1 MTTLADISNNLATQ
15 NGILDKSH
23 DELTDIKT
31 NIKSFLEEQKG
42 IQLDELEEKIK
53 ARREAGNKA
62 RAAKGA
68 ASSGKRTDGGGFST
82 NMMFAGLGGLTTAG
96 AAGLGAMAAGA
107 MTIGK
112 IGAIAALSEPM
123 SEFITGFALQMLEN
137 TGVMTLDDEQQAK
150 FQMNMSDIIQGG
162 LIGLMFGKK
171 GMIAGLVGGAMQKFI
186 LTKFDANN
194 DEKITSEIAGIEINW
209 TSPYL
214 APIIGVAM
222 TTIAGALIKAVGRRM
237 LLPAVAT
244 ALGAAAY
251 KMFGGDA
258 EKAKADADAKKKFRA
273 ADLESRRAYEKY
285 VVDEKAKARRAKM
298 SLFRSADKTSMMN
311 FAEWEAE
318 QARIRAEKIAATSDA
333 PKLSADPD
341 NPKAK
346 LKTYIGQGLLPDNY
360 RMTKTGGFMD
370 MSNGGKFT
378 SYDQVVADIEASA
391 KKVKANVDADAKA
404 ARIAKYAP
412 MINKLGK
419 IAGPLGAAFDLY
431 EAKRIIQKEGPYEGI
446 SDEEQKKQLAGQISG
461 ASGAIA
467 FGALGAAMGT
477 PLVPPFGSLGGGV
490 LGAVLGSLGSE
501 YLGEALA
508 SWIMSDSNNVAL
520 PKKDAAAMALAAE
533 AAGFTMD
540 EFGALHPR
548 SQAMIRHRYDLGQF
562 EPIEIPTVPLD
573 MHPRAVAM
581 RNNKQDSTAYMPIVP
596 GAMAGMNSPMNL
608 GIQGGDTYNIQ
619 GGDSIV
625 IDSKSAKDEEEGG
638 WFSWLPW
645 K

>member
-23 DELTDIKT
+23 DELTSIKSNIKT
-31 NIKSFLEEQKG
+31 FLEDQKG
-42 IQLDELEEKIK
+42 IKLDELEEKIK
-53 ARREAGNKA
+53 ARREAGRQKSA
-62 RAAKGA
+62 SPRTAVASKG
-68 ASSGKRTDGGGFST
+68 SGGGGFNT
-82 NMMFAGLGGLTTAG
+82 IFAGLGGLTLTG

-123 SEFITGFALQMLEN
+123 SEFISGFAVQMLEN
-137 TGVMTLDDEQQAK
+137 TGVIELSDENQAK
-150 FQMNMSDIIQGG
+150 FQMNLSDIIQGG
-162 LIGLMFGKK
+162 LIGLLFGKK

-186 LTKFDANN
+186 LAKFDANN

-214 APIIGVAM
+214 APIIGIAM

-258 EKAKADADAKKKFRA
+258 EKAKVDADAKKKFRA
-273 ADLESRRAYEKY
+273 ADLESQKAYEKY

-311 FAEWEAE
+311 FAEWEAKR
-318 QARIRAEKIAATSDA
+318 ARINATADTPKIPSGPDTTNLKLEKIQAAVRAGT
-333 PKLSADPD
+333 
-341 NPKAK
+341 
-346 LKTYIGQGLLPDNY
+346 LPDKY
-360 RMTKTGGFMD
+360 KITDT
-370 MSNGGKFT
+370 GKFLDT
-378 SYDQVVADIEASA
+378 SNNNKFASYDQIVKDIEANA
-391 KKVKANVDADAKA
+391 KSVNKNVEAEKVKA
-404 ARIAKYAP
+404 ARVAKYAP
-412 MINKLGK
+412 MLSKLGK
-419 IAGPLGAAFDLY
+419 LAGPLGAAFDLY
-431 EAKRIIQKEGPYEGI
+431 EAKRIIQKEGPYAGI

-461 ASGAIA
+461 ASGAVA
-467 FGALGAAMGT
+467 FGALGAVMGT
-477 PLVPPFGSLGGGV
+477 PIVPPFGSLGGGV

-508 SWIMSDSNNVAL
+508 SWIMSDGNSVKM
-520 PKKDAAAMALAAE
+520 PKNDPAAMALAAE
-533 AAGFTMD
+533 AAGFTID

-548 SQAMIRHRYDLGQF
+548 SQAMLKHRFDQGPQAIEL
-562 EPIEIPTVPLD
+562 PISPEHI
-573 MHPRAVAM
+573 HPRAKAM
-581 RNNKQDSTAYMPIVP
+581 LKHKADAAEILPLTPNS
-596 GAMAGMNSPMNL
+596 MAGMNSPMQF
-608 GIQGGDTYNIQ
+608 GIQGGDTYQIQ
-619 GGDSIV
+619 GGDTIV
-625 IDSKSAKDEEEGG
+625 IDSKSAKDEDEGG
-638 WFSWLPW
+638 WFGWLPW